1 MASDKVGVEP
11 GIDLQEETAYRMVS
25 PRDHPP
31 ATPRVRDMLAKMR
44 GAVGW
49 KSQERRGG

>member
-1 MASDKVGVEP
+1 MSGKVGVEP
-11 GIDLQEETAYRMVS
+11 GIDLVEETAYRMVS

-49 KSQERRGG
+49 KSQERRKG